1 MPAKTWSSM
10 FTPTDEQGQPIP
22 PEELPLMIALATQ
35 RPAYKRFYIHGMNGV
50 RRHIEVVIHPDR
62 RPARRV
68 SGRHEPV
75 LGDPGMRVTLLG
87 TRGSVPAPGPDT
99 AHFGGNTPSVEVRG
113 DDGTVLVLDAGT
125 GIRRLGDQLPPD
137 LARIDILLTH
147 LHMDHIQGLG
157 FFEPLYRPDVEVHI
171 WGPASATMSLEVR
184 LSRYLSP
191 PLFPVHLRDLP
202 NITCH
207 EVPQPPFAI
216 GPFRIQTALVCH
228 PNPTVGY
235 RIEEQGGIL
244 AYLPDHEPALC
255 VADGQWLGAGVDLG
269 PRPCGRRRPPDPR
282 CAVHRAGVRLL
293 RRLGAQRV
301 PPRVRVRHA
310 GGRARGRP
318 VPPRPLPRR
327 QHHRAPAAGC
337 RAAVPARVPRVR
349 RPRRRRVRG
358 GRETSARKATRAL
371 AVPLR

>member
-1 MPAKTWSSM
+1 
-10 FTPTDEQGQPIP
+10 
-22 PEELPLMIALATQ
+22 
-35 RPAYKRFYIHGMNGV
+35 
-50 RRHIEVVIHPDR
+50 
-62 RPARRV
+62 
-68 SGRHEPV
+68 
-75 LGDPGMRVTLLG
+75 MRLTLLG

-99 AHFGGNTPSVEVRG
+99 THYGGNTPSVEVRG

-125 GIRRLGDQLPPD
+125 GIRRLGTELPPD

-157 FFEPLYRPDVEVHI
+157 FFEPLYRPDIEVHI

-216 GPFRIQTALVCH
+216 GPFRIETALVCH

-255 VADGQWLGAGVDLG
+255 VADGQWLGAEWTSGYELAAGADLLIHDAQFTDQEYACCVG
-269 PRPCGRRRPPDPR
+269 WGHSAYRHTFEFATRVGAKEVVLFHHDPSHDDNTLER
-282 CAVHRAGVRLL
+282 LLEDAVRLFKP
-293 RRLGAQRV
+293 AFRV
-301 PPRVRVRHA
+301 S
-310 GGRARGRP
+310 GGREGAVFELGSRNS
-318 VPPRPLPRR
+318 
-327 QHHRAPAAGC
+327 PAAC
-337 RAAVPARVPRVR
+337 AVR
-349 RPRRRRVRG
+349 RP
-358 GRETSARKATRAL
+358 AT
-371 AVPLR
+371 